1 MQQFHHLIRLIPS
14 NGLIVSNYQEENLKQ
29 VLAKGCWAPVE
40 KIGVNDGWQAKIL
53 HDDRINIT
61 LNDKSQG
68 ILQWELMG
76 NTIV

>member
-1 MQQFHHLIRLIPS
+1 MLGTSR
-14 NGLIVSNYQEENLKQ
+14 
-29 VLAKGCWAPVE
+29 